1 MDRRAF
7 ITSLGA
13 VLAAALAVEAQAGNI
28 PRIGVLVPVE
38 PDDPKEPNVGA
49 FRQALRDLGYVDGQN
64 IAVEYRYARG
74 KAELYPALANEL
86 VRLGVDVMV
95 VGSWHPTLEAKKATQ
110 TIPIVGVGMG
120 LDPVA
125 LGIVSSLARPGGNV
139 TGSSFLTG
147 TEFGGKYVELLK
159 EVAPGTVRVA
169 YLRDPRGRTAQ
180 LSSSEAA
187 QAAARSFRVAYS
199 PRWAVREAARL
210 SSKARCSSW
219 LMQVTSRSWQRSTS
233 CPQSMQ

>member
-13 VLAAALAVEAQAGNI
+13 VLAAALAVEALAGNI

-74 KAELYPALANEL
+74 KAELYAALAKDL
-86 VRLGVDVMV
+86 VGLRVDVMV
-95 VGSWHPTLEAKKATQ
+95 VGSWHPTMEAKKVTQ

-120 LDPVA
+120 TDPVR
-125 LGIVSSLARPGGNV
+125 LGIVA
-139 TGSSFLTG
+139 
-147 TEFGGKYVELLK
+147 
-159 EVAPGTVRVA
+159 
-169 YLRDPRGRTAQ
+169 
-180 LSSSEAA
+180 
-187 QAAARSFRVAYS
+187 
-199 PRWAVREAARL
+199 
-210 SSKARCSSW
+210 
-219 LMQVTSRSWQRSTS
+219 
-233 CPQSMQ
+233 